1 MMEYH
6 SATKKN
12 ELLTHATK
20 WMNVEDSIL
29 SEKKKLTKSY
39 IHNSI
44 YMKYSEQVNPQRQ
57 ISGC

>member
-6 SATKKN
+6 SATKKD

-29 SEKKKLTKSY
+29 SEKKNSQKATY
-39 IHNSI
+39 II
-44 YMKYSEQVNPQRQ
+44 PF
-57 ISGC
+57 I